1 MAIQNDKKGTLGQ
14 TIQLTVASTTDQ
26 TQKVRVEV
34 PSGTSVM
41 DAVRK
46 AGLADGQVD
55 VFDSMGQVIT
65 RNQADALSNQTVYV
79 GPKRVAGG
87 NGNWELEDISLDD
100 LANQGTKP
108 ITFASVLN
116 EEVRAEIV
124 PENGETLRQCGQRSG
139 LAPRDGSGW
148 AVYDDM
154 GFEVSDQIAK
164 DSGAR
169 TVWIGPKAI
178 DAGGMDLTPGLK
190 HTELKRMQIHYPS
203 TRAVRSLRLA
213 GGQAGAVVL
222 KIPGVRS
229 HRNPQVVQYQ
239 ILLDLREFPSKTPRA
254 YVLNPQSS
262 EIEHCNIFR
271 GDRYE
276 VAGSQT
282 ICAIC
287 LGNIDEV
294 FTSFRKERRAR
305 LNMFLNHLQNVM
317 NSPNPSDTAR
327 SV

>member
-178 DAGGMDLTPGLK
+178 DAGRNLSLTR
-190 HTELKRMQIHYPS
+190 EQIQRLRVDYPS
-203 TRAVRSLRLA
+203 
-213 GGQAGAVVL
+213 
-222 KIPGVRS
+222 I
-229 HRNPQVVQYQ
+229 Q
-239 ILLDLREFPSKTPRA
+239 ILRHTSNSNTRVQMFTIQIPDAQNRIRDANYRCVVDLRNMATH
-254 YVLNPQSS
+254 VLNNFTQRHPHVYSPSTLPGTSRSTLTVCQ
-262 EIEHCNIFR
+262 
-271 GDRYE
+271 
-276 VAGSQT
+276 GS
-282 ICAIC
+282 IA
-287 LGNIDEV
+287 NV
-294 FTSFRKERRAR
+294 WTSISDPFEKVGSY
-305 LNMFLNHLQNVM
+305 LNHIYSVV
-317 NSPNPSDTAR
+317 NS
-327 SV
+327 

>member
-14 TIQLTVASTTDQ
+14 TIQITVASTTDQ

-46 AGLADGQVD
+46 AGIADGQVD
-55 VFDSMGQVIT
+55 VFDSMGQVVT
-65 RNQADALSNQTVYV
+65 RDRADTLSDQTVYV

-87 NGNWELEDISLDD
+87 NDNWELEDIDLDD
-100 LANQGTKP
+100 LVNQGTKP

-116 EEVRAEIV
+116 EEIRAEIV

-154 GFEVSDQIAK
+154 GFEVSDQVAK
-164 DSGAR
+164 DSGVN

-178 DAGGMDLTPGLK
+178 DAGRMDLTPGLK
-190 HTELKRMQIHYPS
+190 DEELKRMQIHYPS
-203 TRAVRSLRLA
+203 TRAVRSHRLA
-213 GGQAGAVVL
+213 GGQVGAVVL
-222 KIPGVRS
+222 NVPGVRS
-229 HRNPQVVQYQ
+229 HRSSEVVQYQ

-254 YVLNPQSS
+254 YVLSPESS
-262 EIEHCNIFR
+262 EIEHCNVFR
-271 GDRYE
+271 GERYE
-276 VAGSQT
+276 VAGPKT

-294 FTSFRKERRAR
+294 FTSFRKERRTR

>member
-1 MAIQNDKKGTLGQ
+1 MTIQNDKKGTVGQ

-34 PSGTSVM
+34 PPGTSVM

-55 VFDSMGQVIT
+55 VIDSMGQVVT
-65 RNQADALSNQTVYV
+65 RSQADALGNQTVYV

-87 NGNWELEDISLDD
+87 SRRRGRRGRRATVPRTTGADGGDDWELVDIDLDD
-100 LANQGTKP
+100 LANHGAKP

-124 PENGETLRQCGQRSG
+124 PEDQETLRQCGQRSG

-164 DSGAR
+164 DSGAK

-178 DAGGMDLTPGLK
+178 DAGATSGLHLTREQVQRL
-190 HTELKRMQIHYPS
+190 RVDYPS
-203 TRAVRSLRLA
+203 IQVLRHA
-213 GGQAGAVVL
+213 SNSDTKVQMFMVQIPDGRNRISGDSYRCVV
-222 KIPGVRS
+222 
-229 HRNPQVVQYQ
+229 
-239 ILLDLREFPSKTPRA
+239 DLRMPTTH
-254 YVLNPQSS
+254 VLNPPSQRHPHIYTASTLPGTRVS
-262 EIEHCNIFR
+262 TLTVCQ
-271 GDRYE
+271 
-276 VAGSQT
+276 GSV
-282 ICAIC
+282 
-287 LGNIDEV
+287 GNVWVGIHDPLEKV
-294 FTSFRKERRAR
+294 GAY
-305 LNMFLNHLQNVM
+305 LNHIYSVV
-317 NSPNPSDTAR
+317 NS
-327 SV
+327 

>member
-34 PSGTSVM
+34 PAGTSVM

-65 RNQADALSNQTVYV
+65 RNQADTMGNQTVYV

-178 DAGGMDLTPGLK
+178 DAGGNLALTR
-190 HTELKRMQIHYPS
+190 EQIQRLRVDYPS
-203 TRAVRSLRLA
+203 
-213 GGQAGAVVL
+213 
-222 KIPGVRS
+222 I
-229 HRNPQVVQYQ
+229 Q
-239 ILLDLREFPSKTPRA
+239 ILRHTSNGNTSVQMFMIRIPDAKNRISEANYRCVVDLRNMVTH
-254 YVLNPQSS
+254 VLNSLIQRHPHVYSASTLPGTSMSTLTVCQGSVTNVWR
-262 EIEHCNIFR
+262 NIS
-271 GDRYE
+271 DPLE
-276 VAGSQT
+276 KVGSY
-282 ICAIC
+282 
-287 LGNIDEV
+287 
-294 FTSFRKERRAR
+294 
-305 LNMFLNHLQNVM
+305 LNHIYSVV
-317 NSPNPSDTAR
+317 NS
-327 SV
+327 

>member
-1 MAIQNDKKGTLGQ
+1 MTIQNDKKGTVGQ

-34 PSGTSVM
+34 PPGTSVM

-55 VFDSMGQVIT
+55 VFDSMGQVVT
-65 RNQADALSNQTVYV
+65 RSQADALGNQTVYV

-87 NGNWELEDISLDD
+87 GDDWELVDIDLDD
-100 LANQGTKP
+100 LANHGAKP

-124 PENGETLRQCGQRSG
+124 PENQETLRQCGQRSG

-164 DSGAR
+164 DSGAK

-178 DAGGMDLTPGLK
+178 DAGSMDITPGLK
-190 HTELKRMQIHYPS
+190 DEELKRMQIHYPS

-222 KIPGVRS
+222 NVPGVRS
-229 HRNPQVVQYQ
+229 HRDSAVVQYQ

-254 YVLNPQSS
+254 YVISPESS
-262 EIEHCNIFR
+262 EIEHCNVFR

-282 ICAIC
+282 ICAVC

>member
-1 MAIQNDKKGTLGQ
+1 MAIRNDKKGSIGH

-26 TQKVRVEV
+26 TRKVRVEV
-34 PSGTSVM
+34 PPGTSVM
-41 DAVRK
+41 DAVRE

-65 RNQADALSNQTVYV
+65 RNQADALRDQTVYV

-100 LANQGTKP
+100 LANQGAKP

-154 GFEVSDQIAK
+154 GFEVSDQVAK

-178 DAGGMDLTPGLK
+178 DAGGMDLTR
-190 HTELKRMQIHYPS
+190 EQIQHLRVDYPS
-203 TRAVRSLRLA
+203 
-213 GGQAGAVVL
+213 
-222 KIPGVRS
+222 I
-229 HRNPQVVQYQ
+229 Q
-239 ILLDLREFPSKTPRA
+239 ILRHPSNSDTNVQMFMFEIPDAKNRISEKCYRCVVDLRNTTPVTH
-254 YVLNPQSS
+254 VLNPPSQRLPHVYTNSTLPGTSLATRTVCQGSVSRVMNGISS
-262 EIEHCNIFR
+262 
-271 GDRYE
+271 
-276 VAGSQT
+276 S
-282 ICAIC
+282 
-287 LGNIDEV
+287 L
-294 FTSFRKERRAR
+294 ERVGAY
-305 LNMFLNHLQNVM
+305 LNHIYSVV
-317 NSPNPSDTAR
+317 NS
-327 SV
+327 

>member
-1 MAIQNDKKGTLGQ
+1 MTIQNDKKGTVGQ

-34 PSGTSVM
+34 PPGTSVM

-55 VFDSMGQVIT
+55 VFDSMGQVVT
-65 RNQADALSNQTVYV
+65 RSQADALGNQTVYV

-87 NGNWELEDISLDD
+87 GDDWELVDIDLDD
-100 LANQGTKP
+100 LANHGAKP

-124 PENGETLRQCGQRSG
+124 PENQETLRQCGQRSG

-164 DSGAR
+164 DSGAK

-178 DAGGMDLTPGLK
+178 DAGATSGLHLTREQVQRL
-190 HTELKRMQIHYPS
+190 RVDYPS
-203 TRAVRSLRLA
+203 IQVLRHA
-213 GGQAGAVVL
+213 SNSDTKVQMFMVQIPDGRNRISGDSYRCVV
-222 KIPGVRS
+222 
-229 HRNPQVVQYQ
+229 
-239 ILLDLREFPSKTPRA
+239 DLRMPTTH
-254 YVLNPQSS
+254 VLNPPSQRHPHIYTASTLPGTRVS
-262 EIEHCNIFR
+262 TLTVCQ
-271 GDRYE
+271 
-276 VAGSQT
+276 GSV
-282 ICAIC
+282 
-287 LGNIDEV
+287 GNVWVGIHDPLEKV
-294 FTSFRKERRAR
+294 GAY
-305 LNMFLNHLQNVM
+305 LNHIYSVV
-317 NSPNPSDTAR
+317 NS
-327 SV
+327 